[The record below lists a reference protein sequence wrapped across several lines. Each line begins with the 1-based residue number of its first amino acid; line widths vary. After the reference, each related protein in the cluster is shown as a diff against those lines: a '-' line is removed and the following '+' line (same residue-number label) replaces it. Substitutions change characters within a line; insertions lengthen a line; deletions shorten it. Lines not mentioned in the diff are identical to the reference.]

1 MIAQTKLGV
10 HSGCHSPSRCLDF
23 LKNLWRSRDKL
34 IITSLSGILIAAG
47 WVMGRFG
54 IFPGPADA
62 LMIAATVVA
71 GYRIAVRAWYALR
84 FRVFGIDTLVTLAAA
99 GAIVI
104 DEYWEAAVVTF
115 LFSLGSYL
123 EARTLDRTRQAIQ
136 KLMEITPRVAHVRK
150 GEEIIQVPADEVKKG
165 DVVIVRPGEKIPVDG
180 RVIKGQA
187 SVNQA
192 AITGESMPVEK
203 VIGDFVFS
211 GTINEVGYLEIDTE
225 KAGSDTTFAR
235 IIEMVEQAQ
244 QQKARSQQLLE
255 RFAKYYTPGII
266 ALSALIYVFT
276 GNPVVALT
284 LLVIA
289 CPGALVIATPVSI
302 VAGIGNAA
310 RHGVLIKGGEHLE
323 KAGKIQVVVLDKT
336 GTLTQGKP
344 QVTGVWSKSGND
356 RDLLVKAAAV
366 EKYSEHPLSN
376 AVVDMAGKMGTI
388 SESSDFQ
395 VFPGLGVTAQVGG
408 KKIAVGQRKFM
419 ANLGIPVPQDVED
432 RMAAEETEGRTAI
445 LVAEGQDIL
454 GIIFI
459 ADTPREDALDM
470 VFRLKSSGVQKVV
483 MLTGDNERVAKA
495 IAAKLGIDEY
505 YAEMMPEKKV
515 EAIRNLR
522 RKGHIVAMV
531 GDGIND
537 APAMAVADVGIA
549 MGAAGTDVAMET
561 ADIVL
566 MADRLGKIP
575 YAIALSRKTL
585 ANIKQN
591 VTFAVLVVLLLLAGV
606 IVGKVVLAFGMLV
619 HEASVLLVILNAMRL
634 LGYGKRYEWI

>member
-1 MIAQTKLGV
+1 
-10 HSGCHSPSRCLDF
+10 
-23 LKNLWRSRDKL
+23 
-34 IITSLSGILIAAG
+34 
-47 WVMGRFG
+47 
-54 IFPGPADA
+54 
-62 LMIAATVVA
+62 
-71 GYRIAVRAWYALR
+71 
-84 FRVFGIDTLVTLAAA
+84 
-99 GAIVI
+99 
-104 DEYWEAAVVTF
+104 
-115 LFSLGSYL
+115 
-123 EARTLDRTRQAIQ
+123 
-136 KLMEITPRVAHVRK
+136 
-150 GEEIIQVPADEVKKG
+150 
-165 DVVIVRPGEKIPVDG
+165 
-180 RVIKGQA
+180 
-187 SVNQA
+187 
-192 AITGESMPVEK
+192 
-203 VIGDFVFS
+203 
-211 GTINEVGYLEIDTE
+211 
-225 KAGSDTTFAR
+225 
-235 IIEMVEQAQ
+235 
-244 QQKARSQQLLE
+244 
-255 RFAKYYTPGII
+255 
-266 ALSALIYVFT
+266 
-276 GNPVVALT
+276 
-284 LLVIA
+284 
-289 CPGALVIATPVSI
+289 